1 MVELLKEHYENEEL
15 ERRMTADFGVKR
27 IRTYNEHDD
36 RVTDD
41 EYGMQ
46 YSYRHTVG
54 KGDISN
60 IIEDRRKKMLLLDD

>member
-1 MVELLKEHYENEEL
+1 MVELLRAHYENEERQR
-15 ERRMTADFGVKR
+15 EMTASFGQKR

-54 KGDISN
+54 KGDISS
-60 IIEDRRKKMLLLDD
+60 IIDDRRKKMLLLDK